1 MDKYGIWIKLLTA
14 VIISGTIVIIAS
26 KVFPVGQTGPEASLQ
41 EFTSHL
47 DRRVPQIMTDYKI
60 PGLSIALV
68 ESGETVWTRAYGWA
82 DVAAGRRMSTDTY
95 CRLESI
101 SKSATAW
108 GVLKLI
114 EQGRID
120 PDAPVEQYLTSWQL
134 PETEFDEELVTVRR
148 LLSGSAGMPLGT
160 IGVRYAPDEPGIPT
174 LKERLNND
182 AVLFKPPGG
191 TFYYSNA
198 GFNILELVIEE
209 VTGRGFAEYMQ
220 HEILDPLGM
229 TSSSFNWSA
238 DFDPPV
244 ANGYDN
250 RGKAIPVYIYPDKAA
265 GGLFGPLDDVARFA
279 AAGMTGF
286 NSRHSG
292 VLQTD
297 TIERMYTPV
306 SDMTG
311 YYRFVFDGYGLGH
324 FIEFLSGR
332 GQAVKTVSHGGQGSG
347 WMTDFHLIPETG
359 DGIVILSNSQ
369 RTWPGFAY
377 ILSDWAVW
385 NGFDSIGMGFI
396 ITVQKIAWAAIALVL
411 ALLLLQVWQILEGVL
426 TGSRR
431 LAPLSGHSRLLR
443 GTQASAGILL
453 AGAFIWIQSLDYWFI
468 DSVLPIA
475 THWINSMLLAAAIV
489 LLVTTLFPQEM
500 QTREQ
505 AGSNI

>member
-1 MDKYGIWIKLLTA
+1 MDKNSKWIKLLIA
-14 VIISGTIVIIAS
+14 VVVSGTIVIIAS
-26 KVFPVGQTGPEASLQ
+26 KVFPVGQTGPEASLR

-47 DRRVPQIMTDYKI
+47 DRRVPQIMADYKI
-60 PGLSIALV
+60 PGLSIALI
-68 ESGETVWTRAYGWA
+68 EAGETVWTQAYGWA

-101 SKSATAW
+101 SKSVTAW

-120 PDAPVEQYLTSWQL
+120 PDAPVEQYLASWKL
-134 PETEFDEELVTVRR
+134 PETEFDEKQVTVRR
-148 LLSGSAGMPLGT
+148 LLSGSSGMPLGT
-160 IGVRYAPDEPGIPT
+160 IGVRYSPQAADIPT
-174 LKERLNND
+174 LEDRLNKD

-191 TFYYSNA
+191 TFYYSNTA
-198 GFNILELVIEE
+198 FNILELVIEE
-209 VTGRGFAEYMQ
+209 VTGRDFAEYMQ
-220 HEILDPLGM
+220 QEVLNPLDM
-229 TSSSFNWSA
+229 TSSSFNWRA

-250 RGKAIPVYIYPDKAA
+250 RREAIPVYIYPDKAA
-265 GGLFGPLDDVARFA
+265 GGLFGPLDDVARFT

-286 NSRHSG
+286 SSRHSG
-292 VLQTD
+292 VLQPE
-297 TIERMYTPV
+297 TIERMYTPI

-311 YYRFVFDGYGLGH
+311 YYRFVFDGYALGH
-324 FIEFLSGR
+324 FVEFLSGR
-332 GQAVKTVSHGGQGSG
+332 EHAVKTVSHGGQGSG

-396 ITVQKIAWAAIALVL
+396 ITVQKIAWVSIALVL
-411 ALLLLQVWQILEGVL
+411 GLLLFQAWRVIEGL
-426 TGSRR
+426 AKGGRHFTLMSR
-431 LAPLSGHSRLLR
+431 HSRLLR
-443 GTQASAGILL
+443 GAQVGAGILL
-453 AGAFIWIQSLDYWFI
+453 AAVFIWIKSLDYWFI

-475 THWINSMLLAAAIV
+475 THWINFLLLAAALV
-489 LLVTTLFPQEM
+489 LLVSTMFPQEM
-500 QTREQ
+500 QTRQQ